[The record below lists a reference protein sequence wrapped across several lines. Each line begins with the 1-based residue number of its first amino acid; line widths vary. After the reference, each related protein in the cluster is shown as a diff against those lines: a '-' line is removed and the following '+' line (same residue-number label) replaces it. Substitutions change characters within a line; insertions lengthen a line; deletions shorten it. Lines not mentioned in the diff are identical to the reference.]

1 MMIDQ
6 GLEEETRS
14 VLEKFGN
21 DCRVFDTIGYNEMRK
36 YIHGEISKED
46 MLIQMK
52 QNTRKY
58 AKRQLTWFRRNPDIV
73 LVDGSSL

>member
-36 YIHGEISKED
+36 YLQSEISKED
-46 MLIQMK
+46 MLIQM
-52 QNTRKY
+52 QQHTRKY
-58 AKRQLTWFRRNPDIV
+58 SKRQLTWFRRNSDII
-73 LVDGSSL
+73 LVDGEKL